1 MPKLEV
7 GKKAPDFTLPDS
19 KGKNVSLKDFKG
31 KKVVVYFYPKA
42 DTPGCTRE
50 TIAFTNAKK
59 DFDKA
64 NTQVLGVSADSLE
77 KQDKFCNKFS
87 VTFPLLCDP
96 EKKMLTE
103 YGAYGEKVMYGKKM
117 IGIIRSTVLVD
128 EKGDVAKVW
137 PRVSVDGHAEEV
149 LAAAK
154 ALK

>member
-1 MPKLEV
+1 MPKLAV
-7 GKKAPDFTLPDS
+7 GQKAPDFTLPDS
-19 KGKNVSLKDFKG
+19 KGKKVSLKDFKG

-50 TIAFTNAKK
+50 AIAFTAAKK

-64 NTQVLGVSADSLE
+64 NTQVLGVSADSVE

-96 EKKMLTE
+96 EKKMLTD
-103 YGAYGEKVMYGKKM
+103 YDAYGEKSMYGKKFM
-117 IGIIRSTVLVD
+117 GIIRSTVLVD
-128 EKGDVAKVW
+128 EKGNVARLW
-137 PRVSVDGHAEEV
+137 PRVSVDGHAQAV
-149 LAAAK
+149 LEAAK

>member
-1 MPKLEV
+1 MPKLAV
-7 GKKAPDFTLPDS
+7 GQKAPDFTLPDS
-19 KGKNVSLKDFKG
+19 KGKKVSLKDFKG
-31 KKVVVYFYPKA
+31 KKVVVYFFPKA

-59 DFDKA
+59 DFEKA
-64 NTQVLGVSADSLE
+64 NTQVLGVSADSIE

-103 YGAYGEKVMYGKKM
+103 YGAYGEKMMYGKTVM
-117 IGIIRSTVLVD
+117 GIIRSTVLVD
-128 EKGDVAKVW
+128 EKGNIAKLW
-137 PRVSVDGHAEEV
+137 PRVSVDGHAEAV
-149 LAAAK
+149 LEAAK